1 MDLDVRSDETC
12 ALQIVPRI
20 WPLDNEGRRVTDRFV
35 GDPDPGRWWEI
46 CFADVLLTEIEIF
59 CEQYDGPRK
68 WTARCNAVALR
79 KGPTFSAIFAVQE
92 VRTESTKISRGPG
105 SRRP

>member
-1 MDLDVRSDETC
+1 MRYRVDNFRVIIRGVFFHRILFLVRCRVYLLCHIWRGNAHPKVQGGFALDLDVRSDETC

-46 CFADVLLTEIEIF
+46 CFA
-59 CEQYDGPRK
+59 EQEG
-68 WTARCNAVALR
+68 AC
-79 KGPTFSAIFAVQE
+79 
-92 VRTESTKISRGPG
+92 
-105 SRRP
+105 